1 MIAQARKAGR
11 TLGDPQGDAVAIAH
25 EDVSGIACA
34 ARDRKNLKRLPEEW
48 MGRIGYFSAVTAST
62 IRVVEGG
69 IKKGF
74 RLIIWI
80 TATYD
85 SFFDLGCATVCCCV

>member
-1 MIAQARKAGR
+1 MITQGRKAGR

-74 RLIIWI
+74 RLTRSTTSGWSSSWSIGSAI
-80 TATYD
+80 AV
-85 SFFDLGCATVCCCV
+85 FFD

>member
-1 MIAQARKAGR
+1 MITQGRKAGR

-74 RLIIWI
+74 RSTLWI
-80 TATYD
+80 MPTCGRFSRD
-85 SFFDLGCATVCCCV
+85 GCVTVC